1 MKVRKCIATLGAAL
15 MLCMIASGAVPMV
28 AKGEAGSARFELKT
42 LSMTKSEEKLAA
54 EAGDDSFYYIGNDKK
69 EESLNQ
75 WVAFEFQLEEAGEY
89 QVKLVT
95 KKHEKKGIFQMSIN
109 GQNTGKPFDQFGSG
123 GEITVDMGTVQIAAP
138 GKQEV
143 KFQILEKNEKS
154 PTYQIAIRAIILT
167 KTEEAVIPDVEFG
180 ENVTSK
186 SGNVIAYPLPY
197 IYGESSEFQME
208 ADGLKIPVVAY
219 RGEYDYA
226 HFSMRG
232 EDNGGDSVTVR
243 ITAGNPIDQYEI
255 SPRKLGIEGEVN
267 GNELTFSM
275 TQDAYLI
282 VRINGGKRLVI
293 GADPMEEDVPD
304 KTGDGIFN
312 ILDKPYQAER
322 TGTRISTKAIQKAID
337 DASAYGTEHGTRG
350 TVYIPVGVYQT
361 ASLVM
366 KSNMEIYLEGG
377 AVLRATL
384 DKSQY
389 AVRGHK
395 NSIGKDVIHLIYTE
409 NNKLVD
415 PYDPAY
421 DNEEN
426 YIESENMRIYGRGT
440 VDVRGRDLEKN
451 AGLLSQSLVP
461 MNCTGFTADGIILRD
476 TSVWS
481 VAPGLSDHLEFTNL
495 KILNTMNHEDDCID
509 VNGCQDVVV
518 RNVVGVALDDPFST
532 KTWERGELFQAW
544 CGDPEPNENILFEDC
559 LSWSYCYGFK
569 VGQGSWYDQKNIVFR
584 NGTVYD
590 CAVGLG
596 VHHKY
601 GTAVLSDITFEN
613 IDIEHV
619 TYTNDSHR
627 TWLHMEAIT
636 GGRDGNL
643 PIQDV
648 TLRNIHVYDKGTST
662 AKLVGFSNEYGI
674 RGIQMEEI
682 FMEELGKYASTLEE
696 LDIKDLYLHCK
707 DLTIDGRPLQDSQE
721 VYIFQLEELKDVAE
735 LSENCPNPGT
745 GEGYIYIGSAVGD
758 WASFPIEVKAGSYKL
773 EVMLKKH
780 ESKGIFQMYVN
791 DDPLGEPYDQY
802 YNGNKTGVR
811 AEFGTVTFEESGRQ
825 NFKFEIVGKNEAS
838 KGYALVLDAI
848 RLTSLD
854 PAKKE
859 LQRIEIT
866 SLPDKT
872 NYYVGELA
880 DFTGMVVTAYYADGS
895 SEVLDRQQYTISGF
909 DSKKEGKSTLTVT
922 YKKNKAEFSVEVIK
936 LSQDSEE
943 LIGELKDR
951 IASASNAEAIHEVV
965 EDSFGYFEQ
974 VEAFTQQI
982 IKLLQDL
989 EKALLHLDKNI
1000 KATKVVVD
1008 SEIKEL
1014 LGISPGKVKIDGAAL
1029 TVASSRGIDE
1039 LASPSNAVFNIK
1051 VSSMEPEIP
1060 DSYEEESV
1068 ACLDFSLDM
1077 VTGKAVEEDVALVAP
1092 VKITLPFV
1100 SGMSAND
1107 SIKILHYSDDG
1118 SLEES
1123 INPWKD
1129 DEKLWFI
1136 ARNFSTFVI
1145 VKEKTETENPG
1156 EEGGQEPETPTKPD
1170 KPEKPSYGT
1179 GTRSSYK
1186 AVITNTPGEWM
1197 KAEHGWWYRLKDG
1210 NYPKNDWI
1218 IYQGIY
1224 YYFDENGYMMTGWVL
1239 WKNKWYYLQQTGA
1252 CLISGVTPDGYL
1264 VDSNGAW
1271 IQ

>member
-1 MKVRKCIATLGAAL
+1 M
-15 MLCMIASGAVPMV
+15 
-28 AKGEAGSARFELKT
+28 
-42 LSMTKSEEKLAA
+42 
-54 EAGDDSFYYIGNDKK
+54 
-69 EESLNQ
+69 
-75 WVAFEFQLEEAGEY
+75 Y
-89 QVKLVT
+89 Q
-95 KKHEKKGIFQMSIN
+95 
-109 GQNTGKPFDQFGSG
+109 
-123 GEITVDMGTVQIAAP
+123 
-138 GKQEV
+138 
-143 KFQILEKNEKS
+143 
-154 PTYQIAIRAIILT
+154 PT
-167 KTEEAVIPDVEFG
+167 
-180 ENVTSK
+180 
-186 SGNVIAYPLPY
+186 
-197 IYGESSEFQME
+197 
-208 ADGLKIPVVAY
+208 
-219 RGEYDYA
+219 
-226 HFSMRG
+226 
-232 EDNGGDSVTVR
+232 
-243 ITAGNPIDQYEI
+243 
-255 SPRKLGIEGEVN
+255 
-267 GNELTFSM
+267 SM

-304 KTGDGIFN
+304 KIGDGIFN

-322 TGTRISTKAIQKAID
+322 TGTRISTKAIQRAID

-350 TVYIPVGVYQT
+350 IVYIPVGVYQT

-426 YIESENMRIYGRGT
+426 YIESGNMRIYGRGT

-880 DFTGMVVTAYYADGS
+880 DFTGMVVTAYFVDGS

-909 DSKKEGKSTLTVT
+909 DSKKVGRITLSVA
-922 YKKNKAEFSVEVIK
+922 YKKNEAEFSVEVIK
-936 LSQDSEE
+936 LSQNTEE
-943 LIGELKDR
+943 LIGEFKDR
-951 IASASNAEAIHEVV
+951 IASASSAEEIHEVV
-965 EDSFGYFEQ
+965 EDSFCFFEQ

-982 IKLLQDL
+982 IKLLQEL
-989 EKALLHLDKNI
+989 ENSLLHLDKNI

-1014 LGISPGKVKIDGAAL
+1014 FGISPGKVKIDGAVL
-1029 TVASSRGIDE
+1029 TVASMRGIDE
-1039 LASPSNAVFNIK
+1039 LASPSNAVFKIK
-1051 VSSMEPEIP
+1051 VSNMEPDIP
-1060 DSYEEESV
+1060 GSYEEESA
-1068 ACLDFSLDM
+1068 ACLDFSLDV
-1077 VTGKAVEEDVALVAP
+1077 VTGEEAEEAAALVAP

-1100 SGMSAND
+1100 SGMSADNT
-1107 SIKILHYSDDG
+1107 IRILHYSDDG
-1118 SLEES
+1118 DLVET

-1136 ARNFSTFVI
+1136 TREFSTFMI
-1145 VKEKTETENPG
+1145 VKEKTETENSG
-1156 EEGGQEPETPTKPD
+1156 EEGGREPEVPAKPD
-1170 KPEKPSYGT
+1170 KPGKPSYGT